1 MAVSDATASIAPL
14 PFRSTGPQGH
24 RGRMRERLLSRGAET
39 LADYEILEMLLF
51 LGIPRRDT
59 KPLAKEL
66 INRFGSLSAVLT
78 AEPEQLERIP
88 ELGPDAV
95 AVLQLPRAAGL
106 RLAAAEARERP
117 VLNNWDRLLEY
128 FDTALAGAVPGQL
141 RVLLLDNRNRLLA
154 DEAVDDAPEQLPRRV
169 AGRAL
174 VLHATALIL
183 LRIVPEGPADK
194 TLARREAALCAQVAT
209 ALAAL
214 SITLHDHMLVGN
226 GSWVSLRQKGLL

>member
-1 MAVSDATASIAPL
+1 MSDVVAANVPP
-14 PFRSTGPQGH
+14 PFQSTGPQGH
-24 RGRMRERLLSRGAET
+24 RGRMRERLLSRGPEA

-59 KPLAKEL
+59 KPQAKEL
-66 INRFGSLSAVLT
+66 INRFGSLSGVLT
-78 AEPEQLERIP
+78 AEPELLERLGGLPP
-88 ELGPDAV
+88 EAV
-95 AVLQLPRAAGL
+95 AALQLPQQAAL

-154 DEAVDDAPEQLPRRV
+154 DEAVDDAPDRVSQVV

-174 VLHATALIL
+174 ALHATALLL
-183 LRIVPEGPADK
+183 LRVVPPGPADK
-194 TLARREAALCAQVAT
+194 TLARREAALCKHVAT
-209 ALAAL
+209 AVAAL